1 MRKVINIV
9 VLTPLAVIF
18 IVFAVANRR
27 LVTVSFDPFNTVNPV
42 VGVTLPLFVVLI
54 VVAIL
59 GVVAG
64 SVASWF
70 RHRHWRREARRLE
83 AEAHAAQAELA
94 LLREREQARAAAAA
108 PPPALPFY
116 GAPGTVRDNPAA
128 LL

>member
-1 MRKVINIV
+1 MRKVLNILV
-9 VLTPLAVIF
+9 VIPLAAIF

-27 LVTVSFDPFNTVNPV
+27 LVTVSFDPFNTNDPS

-70 RHRHWRREARRLE
+70 RHRHWRREARRFE
-83 AEAHAAQAELA
+83 AEMRETRAELA
-94 LLREREQARAAAAA
+94 LLREQAREAAAA
-108 PPPALPFY
+108 PPALPY
-116 GAPGTVRDNPAA
+116 HGAPPVARDNSAP

>member
-1 MRKVINIV
+1 MRKVLNILV
-9 VLTPLAVIF
+9 VIPLAAIF

-27 LVTVSFDPFNTVNPV
+27 LVTVSFDPFNTNDPS

-70 RHRHWRREARRLE
+70 RHRHWRREARRFE
-83 AEAHAAQAELA
+83 AEMCETRAELA
-94 LLREREQARAAAAA
+94 LLREQAREAAAA
-108 PPPALPFY
+108 PPALPY
-116 GAPGTVRDNPAA
+116 HGAPPVARDNSAP